1 MSSIFSSNAMNGTPI
16 SDNGKIPGGTGA
28 STQSTSQNGGDK
40 EYPPVD
46 VAGVHLT
53 SQCVDPNIPG
63 LLENTALIECS
74 LRSNSEA
81 RKNVHVA
88 SVTLSGIRD
97 GEQFKAFDFTGT
109 RHPVAGFFVVT
120 KTQEMSFYFEV
131 PSADLPALKEKLIRL
146 EFGDAIVDWVK
157 YEGQLSVTLPIGK
170 PSQSA
175 GMSSIS
181 FNANGATSG
190 SVPSPQAGKVGQSLK
205 VADNTNLEKSG
216 FLLGGWSTSADGT
229 GKIYSAGDPIKLS
242 GDTPLFAVW
251 VKPPKYYVN
260 DNSIQGDRFT
270 TAAGNDGNDGTSAK
284 PFLTIQKAISA
295 ANVGDVIL
303 VDAGQYAD
311 GCINIQ
317 QQVELRGPNWD
328 VSPTWGARRAEAT
341 INPGG
346 SGCSTASQFNDHISI
361 RAPNVTILGFSFTNP
376 TTTPST
382 SKAGL
387 ILAGT
392 FSSHGGVPNNIRI
405 EKNIFNN
412 LQGNAIA
419 LTPDAACTGPCWT
432 IVDNKIQ
439 TIRPAINQFGGNY
452 GTAIQI
458 GGSGEWVVAQN
469 FIEDVSAD
477 GNPLSANGISAFLKL
492 NSIGSPIAKLEISG
506 NYIAQVQHSAVRV
519 VLDPSLISASSVNI
533 LENAILSANTQNA
546 PDGTAGGIHI
556 EETTPNTVNPV
567 IISKNYVVNTSP
579 ALLSGL
585 DLSIRNPSTVFVE
598 QNSFLK
604 FTGLPIVHK
613 GLGTL
618 QALRNWFGIP
628 CTGELTDP
636 ARFPGVALSPT
647 SLSITECLSAEP

>member
-1 MSSIFSSNAMNGTPI
+1 MSS
-16 SDNGKIPGGTGA
+16 
-28 STQSTSQNGGDK
+28 
-40 EYPPVD
+40 
-46 VAGVHLT
+46 L
-53 SQCVDPNIPG
+53 
-63 LLENTALIECS
+63 
-74 LRSNSEA
+74 
-81 RKNVHVA
+81 
-88 SVTLSGIRD
+88 
-97 GEQFKAFDFTGT
+97 
-109 RHPVAGFFVVT
+109 
-120 KTQEMSFYFEV
+120 
-131 PSADLPALKEKLIRL
+131 
-146 EFGDAIVDWVK
+146 
-157 YEGQLSVTLPIGK
+157 
-170 PSQSA
+170 
-175 GMSSIS
+175 S
-181 FNANGATSG
+181 FNANGANSG
-190 SVPSPQAGKVGQSLK
+190 SVPSPQAGKVGQILN
-205 VADNTNLEKSG
+205 VVDNTNLQKSG
-216 FLLGGWSTSADGT
+216 LLLGGWSTSAVGT

-242 GDTPLFAVW
+242 GDTLLYAVW

-260 DNSIQGDRFT
+260 DNSRQGDRFT
-270 TAAGNDGNDGTSAK
+270 TALGDDVNNNDGTSAK
-284 PFLTIQKAISA
+284 PFRTIQKAISL
-295 ANVGDVIL
+295 ANDGDVIL

-311 GCINIQ
+311 GCIIIDK
-317 QQVELRGPNWD
+317 QVELRGPNWD

-346 SGCSTASQFNDHISI
+346 GGCGFGGHTDHISI
-361 RAPNVTILGFSFTNP
+361 TTAGVTVSGFRFTNP

-382 SKAGL
+382 TKPSL
-387 ILAGT
+387 ILAGE
-392 FSSHGGVPNNIRI
+392 FQSHYGAPSNIRI
-405 EKNIFNN
+405 EKNIFSN
-412 LQGNAIA
+412 LQGNAIVVRNGEV
-419 LTPDAACTGPCWT
+419 CIGPCWT
-432 IVDNKIQ
+432 IIDNKIQ
-439 TIRPAINQFGGNY
+439 KIRPAINQFGGNY

-477 GNPLSANGISAFLKL
+477 GNPVSANGISAFLKL
-492 NSIGSPIAKLEISG
+492 NSVGIPSAKLEISG

-519 VLDPSLISASSVNI
+519 DLDPSLISASSVNI
-533 LENAILSANTQNA
+533 LGNAILSANTQNA

-567 IISKNYVVNTSP
+567 IISRNYVVNTSP

-585 DLSIRNPSTVFVE
+585 DLSNRAPGTFFVE

>member
-1 MSSIFSSNAMNGTPI
+1 MFSSKSTNGTPN
-16 SDNGKIPGGTGA
+16 SDNGKIPGGTGG

-53 SQCVDPNIPG
+53 SQCVDPKIPG

-88 SVTLSGIRD
+88 SVTLSGIRE

-131 PSADLPALKEKLIRL
+131 PNADLPALKEKLIRL
-146 EFGDAIVDWVK
+146 EFGDVIVDWVK

-175 GMSSIS
+175 GMSSLS

-190 SVPSPQAGKVGQSLK
+190 SVPSRQAGKVGQILK
-205 VADNTNLEKSG
+205 VADNTNLQRDG

-229 GKIYSAGDPIKLS
+229 GKIYSAGDPIKLL
-242 GDTPLFAVW
+242 GDTLLYAVW
-251 VKPPKYYVN
+251 VKPPTYYVN

-270 TAAGNDGNDGTSAK
+270 TAVGADANNDVGTSAK

-295 ANVGDVIL
+295 ASTGDVIL
-303 VDAGQYAD
+303 VDAGQYAN
-311 GCINIQ
+311 GCINIAK
-317 QQVELRGPNWD
+317 QVELRGPNWD

-346 SGCSTASQFNDHISI
+346 SGCGTAEAFNDHISI
-361 RAPNVTILGFSFTNP
+361 IAPNVTILGFSFTNP
-376 TTTPST
+376 TATPST

-392 FSSHGGVPNNIRI
+392 FQSHGSVPNNIRI
-405 EKNIFNN
+405 ERNIFSN

-419 LTPDAACTGPCWT
+419 LTPNAECTGPCWT

-439 TIRPAINQFGGNY
+439 KIRPASDPSGSNY
-452 GTAIQI
+452 GTAISI

-477 GNPLSANGISAFLKL
+477 GNPLSAKGISAFLKL
-492 NSIGSPIAKLEISG
+492 NSTGIPSAKLEISG
-506 NYIAQVQHSAVRV
+506 NYIAQVQQSAVHV

-533 LENAILSANTQNA
+533 LGNAILSANTQNA
-546 PDGTAGGIHI
+546 SDGTAGGIHI
-556 EETTPNTVNPV
+556 DETTPNTVNPV
-567 IISKNYVVNTSP
+567 IISRNYVVNTSP
-579 ALLSGL
+579 ALVSGL
-585 DLSIRNPSTVFVE
+585 DLSNRAPGTFVVE

-636 ARFPGVALSPT
+636 AGFPGVPLSPT